1 MDHVF
6 TYTQGTRG
14 SHVRTGCRTGA
25 RCDTVAY
32 LYISTTKTFIT
43 IPSTGATPKPLHA
56 IKSGRQRALASCDQL
71 NPHNSRSKSEKQK
84 YIPRD
89 RHFFGATITVL
100 GRRSTPKK
108 LLTLSLDEE
117 VDRFAQLN

>member
-1 MDHVF
+1 MYSRLHRGHVAA
-6 TYTQGTRG
+6 TYVQVVAREHGVMP
-14 SHVRTGCRTGA
+14 SH
-25 RCDTVAY
+25 
-32 LYISTTKTFIT
+32 IFTTKTFIT
-43 IPSTGATPKPLHA
+43 IPSTGATPKSLYA

-84 YIPRD
+84 YIPGD
-89 RHFFGATITVL
+89 RHFFGATITVS

>member
-1 MDHVF
+1 MWCH
-6 TYTQGTRG
+6 G
-14 SHVRTGCRTGA
+14 S
-25 RCDTVAY
+25 
-32 LYISTTKTFIT
+32 ISTTKIFIT
-43 IPSTGATPKPLHA
+43 IPSTGA
-56 IKSGRQRALASCDQL
+56 IRSGSQRALAPCDQL

-89 RHFFGATITVL
+89 RHFFGATITVS